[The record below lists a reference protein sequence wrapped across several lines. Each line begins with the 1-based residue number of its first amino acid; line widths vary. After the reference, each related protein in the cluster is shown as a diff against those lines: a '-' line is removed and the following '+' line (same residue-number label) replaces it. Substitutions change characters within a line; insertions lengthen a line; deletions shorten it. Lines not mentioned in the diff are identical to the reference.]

1 MSINYE
7 NKMIFFLKD
16 FFLSPPSGFVVVFF
30 SLRQIYLFIY
40 LSVLG
45 CGRTAPYNAQSCSLK
60 PCKYPFIYLFKFVS
74 IDPTALLTA

>member
-30 SLRQIYLFIY
+30 LSDKFIYLFIY
-40 LSVLG
+40 QYSVVDVLHRITLSL
-45 CGRTAPYNAQSCSLK
+45 AP
-60 PCKYPFIYLFKFVS
+60 
-74 IDPTALLTA
+74 